1 MCMILFYLPNFNGG
15 WLVGW
20 LGSVVKVV
28 ESAVIWLLTGFGVRG
43 LRERKKNTKSASMA
57 MCYVYVRGF
66 ISLNFNFF
74 AFFLLFLAEFFVFS
88 FCLM

>member
-28 ESAVIWLLTGFGVRG
+28 ESAVIWLLTGFVWGSGG
-43 LRERKKNTKSASMA
+43 LREREKKHL
-57 MCYVYVRGF
+57 
-66 ISLNFNFF
+66 ISFNGNVLRLRTWFYQF
-74 AFFLLFLAEFFVFS
+74 EF
-88 FCLM
+88 

>member
-1 MCMILFYLPNFNGG
+1 M
-15 WLVGW
+15 VGW

-28 ESAVIWLLTGFGVRG
+28 ESAVIWLLTGFGSG
-43 LRERKKNTKSASMA
+43 GSERKKNTKSASMA

>member
-28 ESAVIWLLTGFGVRG
+28 ESAVIWLLTGFVWGSGG
-43 LRERKKNTKSASMA
+43 LRERKKKT
-57 MCYVYVRGF
+57 
-66 ISLNFNFF
+66 
-74 AFFLLFLAEFFVFS
+74 
-88 FCLM
+88 

>member
-28 ESAVIWLLTGFGVRG
+28 ESAVIWLLTGFVWGSGG
-43 LRERKKNTKSASMA
+43 LRERKKKLNQLQWQCVTFT
-57 MCYVYVRGF
+57 YVVL
-66 ISLNFNFF
+66 S
-74 AFFLLFLAEFFVFS
+74 V
-88 FCLM
+88 

>member
-1 MCMILFYLPNFNGG
+1 M
-15 WLVGW
+15 VGW

-28 ESAVIWLLTGFGVRG
+28 ESAVIWLLTGFVWGQG
-43 LRERKKNTKSASMA
+43 AQIEKKNTKSASMA

>member
-28 ESAVIWLLTGFGVRG
+28 ESAVIWLLTGFVWGSGG
-43 LRERKKNTKSASMA
+43 LRERKKNT
-57 MCYVYVRGF
+57 
-66 ISLNFNFF
+66 
-74 AFFLLFLAEFFVFS
+74 
-88 FCLM
+88 

>member
-1 MCMILFYLPNFNGG
+1 M
-15 WLVGW
+15 VGW

-43 LRERKKNTKSASMA
+43 LREKKNTKSASMA

>member
-43 LRERKKNTKSASMA
+43 LREKKKTLNQHQWQCVTFT
-57 MCYVYVRGF
+57 YVVL
-66 ISLNFNFF
+66 S
-74 AFFLLFLAEFFVFS
+74 V
-88 FCLM
+88 

>member
-1 MCMILFYLPNFNGG
+1 M
-15 WLVGW
+15 VGW

-43 LRERKKNTKSASMA
+43 AQIEKKNTKSASMA

-74 AFFLLFLAEFFVFS
+74 CVFLAFS
-88 FCLM
+88 C